1 MAQKVPH
8 SFIVYLYGREFQNE
22 LSFRMLQYAEKI
34 QLQRNTGNSKLMVHK
49 KKMKVNNLRSVYT
62 PYECN
67 HRCLAC
73 YTQ

>member
-34 QLQRNTGNSKLMVHK
+34 QLQRNTSNSKLVVHK
-49 KKMKVNNLRSVYT
+49 KENESEQSEKCPHTLSM
-62 PYECN
+62 
-67 HRCLAC
+67 
-73 YTQ
+73 

>member
-1 MAQKVPH
+1 
-8 SFIVYLYGREFQNE
+8 
-22 LSFRMLQYAEKI
+22 MLQYAEKI